1 MTGRPRRSTSKL
13 SLILLGI
20 FVVVLSG
27 AGVTAFKT
35 LTFVNSVST
44 ASTGDNIKSIVT
56 TAAAPVVDAVTGV
69 DPTAS
74 AGPAAALPER
84 INILLLGYGGGGHDG
99 GDLTD
104 SIMVLTYDQK
114 TKQAAMISVPRD
126 IWVRIPD
133 SGSSGDFWKLNAA
146 YVIGEDD
153 SSYPNKQPEFKG
165 NAGGGNLA
173 ANVVGSILG
182 IKIDYWVAVDF
193 HAFKSVVD
201 ALGGVDVNVDTAF
214 TDDQYPRN
222 DNPDIDASYMT
233 VHFDAGMQH
242 MTGDRALI
250 YARSRHSLEDGTD
263 FGRSKRQQKLLV
275 AIKDKALTPAGLTK
289 VFGLM
294 DALSGDFKTNLNLG
308 QMKALA
314 GIAKGVDV
322 NAIDHVSIDN
332 TNYLYDGM
340 TSDGQD
346 VLVPNGKSWAALRG
360 YIAGLLMDPS
370 VKAEGAKIQLWN
382 GSGLTGVAGN
392 ATTMLDDLGLRT
404 LPPQNLN
411 TLAVQ
416 QTEVHDLSAGRD
428 ASTVSYLANLFG
440 AKVVTESPTA
450 ADEADIKVILG
461 RSWQQQSS
469 SIVDSFDPSVAPLFG
484 APTATVIDAPQP
496 VPGRSTAS
504 AAASAAPSASAR
516 ASAAPEPSVR
526 TSASARV
533 VTALSAPPAASGK
546 PGTTT
551 AASTHATGFT
561 TPAPATSV
569 RPLATATR

>member
-1 MTGRPRRSTSKL
+1 LTGRPRRSTSKL

-20 FVVVLSG
+20 FVVVLSA
-27 AGVTAFKT
+27 AGITAFKT
-35 LTFVNSVST
+35 LTFMNSVST

-56 TAAAPVVDAVTGV
+56 TAAAPVVDAVTGA
-69 DPTAS
+69 DPSAS
-74 AGPAAALPER
+74 AAPGVVLPER
-84 INILLLGYGGGGHDG
+84 VNILLLGYGGGGHDG
-99 GDLTD
+99 ADLTD
-104 SIMVLTYDQK
+104 SIMVLSFDQK

-133 SGSSGDFWKLNAA
+133 SGQTGDFWKLNSA
-146 YVIGEDD
+146 YAIGEDD
-153 SSYPNKQPEFKG
+153 AGYPNKLPEFKG

-173 ANVVGSILG
+173 SSVVGSILG

-214 TDDQYPRN
+214 TDYQYPRN
-222 DNPDIDASYMT
+222 DDPSIDASYMT

-242 MTGDRALI
+242 MSGDRALI
-250 YARSRHSLEDGTD
+250 FARSRHSLEDGTD

-275 AIKDKALTPAGLTK
+275 AIKDKALTPSGVTK

-294 DALSGDFKTNLNLG
+294 DALSGDFKTNLNVG

-314 GIAKGVDV
+314 DIAKGVDV
-322 NAIDHVSIDN
+322 NSIDHVSIDN
-332 TNYLYDGM
+332 TNYLYDGV

-346 VLVPNGKSWAALRG
+346 VLVPNDKSWAALRG

-382 GSGLTGVAGN
+382 GSGQTGIAGN
-392 ATTMLDDLGLRT
+392 ATTMLDDLGLQT
-404 LPPQNLN
+404 LPPQNLS

-428 ASTVSYLANLFG
+428 ASTVSYLAGLFG
-440 AKVVTESPTA
+440 ARVVTETPTA
-450 ADEADIKVILG
+450 ADQADIKVILG

-469 SIVDSFDPSVAPLFG
+469 SIVDSFDPSVVPLFG
-484 APTATVIDAPQP
+484 APAPAAVDAPQP
-496 VPGRSTAS
+496 VPGHVAASAGASASPSVSVHASAS
-504 AAASAAPSASAR
+504 AAAS
-516 ASAAPEPSVR
+516 VH
-526 TSASARV
+526 TSASGRA
-533 VTALSAPPAASGK
+533 VTSSTTLTSTRPLAAATATTSRGLTGSPAAS
-546 PGTTT
+546 
-551 AASTHATGFT
+551 
-561 TPAPATSV
+561 V
-569 RPLATATR
+569 RPAATATR